1 MNIPEKYII
10 QDPSL
15 LVAGQKLWSALHGEV
30 EIVEILLFNNNPF
43 PIRVKNS
50 KGVHSQYTKKGK
62 YIEDDLLPTLF
73 LSCPYEVNEFPKVME
88 VWGEKDIAPARRVVA
103 FKDESG
109 WWAYDNVV
117 TMDEYNSKEDQKPK
131 VFLYNNARDITPVKE
146 VDESNDEMKERT
158 KAIIENIEKE
168 LDKLKGSLNK

>member
-1 MNIPEKYII
+1 M
-10 QDPSL
+10 
-15 LVAGQKLWSALHGEV
+15 
-30 EIVEILLFNNNPF
+30 
-43 PIRVKNS
+43 
-50 KGVHSQYTKKGK
+50 
-62 YIEDDLLPTLF
+62 EDDLLPTLF

-88 VWGEKDIAPARRVVA
+88 VWNNSDFKTFNRVVA

>member
-1 MNIPEKYII
+1 MNIPEKYLI

-43 PIRVKNS
+43 PIRVKKLN
-50 KGVHSQYTKKGK
+50 GK
-62 YIEDDLLPTLF
+62 YSRYTTTGRNMEDDLLPTLF

-88 VWGEKDIAPARRVVA
+88 VWNNSDFKTFNRVVA

-131 VFLYNNARDITPVKE
+131 VFLYNNGRDITPVMPE
-146 VDESNDEMKERT
+146 VDESNDLIKGFIKT
-158 KAIIENIEKE
+158 IETE
-168 LDKLKGSLNK
+168 LEKLKGSLNK